1 MLGFDS
7 YCDNKYTTTLYPYRY
22 MGMADGHDSLDSPLP
37 DINDLFLHK
46 AKMHKTADGELSDR
60 HSIFIHALSAIRLRP

>member
-1 MLGFDS
+1 
-7 YCDNKYTTTLYPYRY
+7 

-37 DINDLFLHK
+37 DIDDLFLHK

-60 HSIFIHALSAIRLRP
+60 HSIFINSLSAIRLRS